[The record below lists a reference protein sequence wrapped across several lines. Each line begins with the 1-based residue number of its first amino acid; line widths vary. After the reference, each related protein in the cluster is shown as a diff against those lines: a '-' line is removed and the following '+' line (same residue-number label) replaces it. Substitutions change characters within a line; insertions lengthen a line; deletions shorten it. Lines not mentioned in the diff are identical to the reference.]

1 MDAPH
6 LPEDSDDVTSTEGT
20 STAVENDKPQSQST
34 NFRDWQQAYEDTRGE
49 LKSMDRDIR
58 DQSLEIRDLKR
69 QNAQLNERNGD
80 LREKYN
86 QLREVQRARPEKLLK
101 SEKSKYIEHFE
112 ILEEHI
118 NHLQY
123 ERQKRDAHME
133 SLTTQTREANEEKAS
148 LEVANRRLQRQV
160 KELSDNLTECKD
172 DLLRLQPTSQV
183 SENEISDQYAN
194 LDQQISGW
202 VDDRTEDAQVLEEQ
216 IDKIKSVD
224 DLPQLFKQYMS
235 SDRLKLA
242 KKFPESQPLLLRYL
256 IHCCLGTFVLGN
268 DIYLFGLDSRN
279 IALLQGI
286 EVGMKSLEPRR
297 GKYLPHLSHK
307 TPRSLS
313 DHCQM
318 QQLSDIGGPRLFEDS
333 SEWKASPKS
342 KNAKHSWYP
351 KRCRRL
357 SHLWC
362 PSPSEVGRKSTSRS
376 FYLPLNFRRNCDYQP
391 QTTYSRLDD
400 S

>member
-1 MDAPH
+1 MDGPH
-6 LPEDSDDVTSTEGT
+6 LQEDSDDVKSMRGN
-20 STAVENDKPQSQST
+20 STAIEHDKPQQNLST
-34 NFRDWQQAYEDTRGE
+34 NSRDWHQAYEDTQGE
-49 LKSMDRDIR
+49 LKSLDRDIR
-58 DQSLEIRDLKR
+58 DQSLEIRDLRR
-69 QNAQLNERNGD
+69 QNTQLNERNAD

-133 SLTTQTREANEEKAS
+133 SLTAQTREANEEKAS
-148 LEVANRRLQRQV
+148 LEAGNRRLQRQV

-183 SENEISDQYAN
+183 SENEISDQYSN

-202 VDDRTEDAQVLEEQ
+202 IDDRTEDAQVLEEQ

-224 DLPQLFKQYMS
+224 DLPQLFQKYMS

-268 DIYLFGLDSRN
+268 DIFLFGLDPRN

-286 EVGMKSLEPRR
+286 EKGMRSLEPRR
-297 GKYLPHLSHK
+297 GKCFLNLAKKVPDPALTITRCSN
-307 TPRSLS
+307 
-313 DHCQM
+313 
-318 QQLSDIGGPRLFEDS
+318 
-333 SEWKASPKS
+333 SP
-342 KNAKHSWYP
+342 A
-351 KRCRRL
+351 L
-357 SHLWC
+357 
-362 PSPSEVGRKSTSRS
+362 EI
-376 FYLPLNFRRNCDYQP
+376 
-391 QTTYSRLDD
+391 
-400 S
+400 

>member
-1 MDAPH
+1 MSNSLLGDITRAMEVPH
-6 LPEDSDDVTSTEGT
+6 LQEDSDDVTSTGGN
-20 STAVENDKPQSQST
+20 STAVENDKPQSLST
-34 NFRDWQQAYEDTRGE
+34 SFRDWQQAYEDTRGE

-69 QNAQLNERNGD
+69 QNTLLNERNAD

-86 QLREVQRARPEKLLK
+86 QLQRARPEKLLK

-133 SLTTQTREANEEKAS
+133 SLTAQTREANEGKAS
-148 LEVANRRLQRQV
+148 LEAVNRRLQRQI

-202 VDDRTEDAQVLEEQ
+202 VDDRTEDSQVLEEQ
-216 IDKIKSVD
+216 IDKIKSLD
-224 DLPQLFKQYMS
+224 DLPQLFKQYMN

-286 EVGMKSLEPRR
+286 EAGMKSLEPRR
-297 GKYLPHLSHK
+297 GKYLPHISHK
-307 TPRSLS
+307 NPQSLTIARCS
-313 DHCQM
+313 N
-318 QQLSDIGGPRLFEDS
+318 
-333 SEWKASPKS
+333 SPT
-342 KNAKHSWYP
+342 
-351 KRCRRL
+351 L
-357 SHLWC
+357 
-362 PSPSEVGRKSTSRS
+362 EV
-376 FYLPLNFRRNCDYQP
+376 
-391 QTTYSRLDD
+391 
-400 S
+400 

>member
-1 MDAPH
+1 MDGPH
-6 LPEDSDDVTSTEGT
+6 LQEDSDDVESMGGN
-20 STAVENDKPQSQST
+20 STAVEHDKPQSLST
-34 NFRDWQQAYEDTRGE
+34 SSRDWHQAYEDTQGE

-58 DQSLEIRDLKR
+58 DQSLEIRDLRR
-69 QNAQLNERNGD
+69 QNTQLNERNAD

-101 SEKSKYIEHFE
+101 SEKSKYMERFE

-133 SLTTQTREANEEKAS
+133 SLTAQTREANEEKAS
-148 LEVANRRLQRQV
+148 LEAANRRLQRQV

-224 DLPQLFKQYMS
+224 DLPQLFQKYMS

-268 DIYLFGLDSRN
+268 DIYFFGLDARH

-297 GKYLPHLSHK
+297 GKCFLNSAIEILDLSLII
-307 TPRSLS
+307 TRCSN
-313 DHCQM
+313 
-318 QQLSDIGGPRLFEDS
+318 
-333 SEWKASPKS
+333 SPT
-342 KNAKHSWYP
+342 
-351 KRCRRL
+351 L
-357 SHLWC
+357 
-362 PSPSEVGRKSTSRS
+362 EI
-376 FYLPLNFRRNCDYQP
+376 
-391 QTTYSRLDD
+391 
-400 S
+400 

>member
-1 MDAPH
+1 MSYPFLGGITRAMDGP
-6 LPEDSDDVTSTEGT
+6 PSQENSDDARSTEGN
-20 STAVENDKPQSQST
+20 STAVETDTSQSLST
-34 NFRDWQQAYEDTRGE
+34 DFRDLQQAYEDTRGE
-49 LKSMDRDIR
+49 LKSINRDIR

-69 QNAQLNERNGD
+69 QNAQIHERNAQ
-80 LREKYN
+80 LREQNN

-101 SEKSKYIEHFE
+101 SEKTKFLEHFE

-133 SLTTQTREANEEKAS
+133 SLTAQTREANEEKAS
-148 LEVANRRLQRQV
+148 LEAANRRLQRQV
-160 KELSDNLTECKD
+160 KDLSNNLTECKD

-183 SENEISDQYAN
+183 SENEISDLYAN
-194 LDQQISGW
+194 LDQQVSGW
-202 VDDRTEDAQVLEEQ
+202 VDDRTEDAQLLEEQ

-242 KKFPESQPLLLRYL
+242 KKFPESQPLVLRYL

-268 DIYLFGLDSRN
+268 DIYFFGLDSRN

-297 GKYLPHLSHK
+297 GKYP
-307 TPRSLS
+307 
-313 DHCQM
+313 
-318 QQLSDIGGPRLFEDS
+318 S
-333 SEWKASPKS
+333 SS
-342 KNAKHSWYP
+342 
-351 KRCRRL
+351 
-357 SHLWC
+357 
-362 PSPSEVGRKSTSRS
+362 
-376 FYLPLNFRRNCDYQP
+376 QP
-391 QTTYSRLDD
+391 
-400 S
+400 